1 MKSKNER
8 AIGGNVHVR
17 RFAYINKNDYSRFGL
32 LYAENYKDARKH
44 LGSGFYI
51 RKTWLT
57 LEEERAQAI
66 DRDRR
71 WEIVSSIF
79 LNPLSRGF
87 VG

>member
-1 MKSKNER
+1 
-8 AIGGNVHVR
+8 
-17 RFAYINKNDYSRFGL
+17 
-32 LYAENYKDARKH
+32 

-66 DRDRR
+66 DRARR